1 MHTFLHT
8 KFQINLIQCIK
19 KHSNFLLT
27 LSSGQDSLCLLKL
40 LNNYLHQYQYKIE
53 AIYVDHQWKNDSL
66 NHTQHIINIMRTTQ
80 IPITIYQIKQFALSE
95 NTARKIRYKIFIQ
108 HAIQKKCTAIITG
121 HNKNDKVETILQN
134 IIRGTSL
141 NGITNLTLSKNL
153 SNQISIIRPLINFSK
168 SEIAWFCR
176 LFYLPIW
183 SDITN
188 YNFRIQ
194 RNRLRYELIPYLQN
208 YFNPQLQN
216 LLIQFID
223 FCYDDHEYIKEN
235 TLKLY
240 ISSMHKKI
248 VSVNLGKLSY
258 QHKTLQERVIK
269 LFFYYHFQKIVDKH
283 LIYTI
288 LNLNGIHLTK
298 ILYSNKLIIY
308 YHNNQIYVNSYQ
320 PCQKI

>member
-8 KFQINLIQCIK
+8 KFQINLTQYIQ

-40 LNNYLHQYQYKIE
+40 LDDYLHQYQYKIE

-66 NHTQHIINIMRTTQ
+66 NHNQHIINIMRTTQ

-108 HAIQKKCTAIITG
+108 HAIKKKCTAIITG
-121 HNKNDKVETILQN
+121 HNQNDKVETILQN

-141 NGITNLTLSKNL
+141 NGITHLTLSKKL

-188 YNFRIQ
+188 YNFCIQ

-216 LLIQFID
+216 LLTKFID
-223 FCYDDHEYIKEN
+223 FCYNDHEYIKEN

-248 VSVNLGKLSY
+248 VSVNLGRLSY
-258 QHKTLQERVIK
+258 QHRTLQERVIK
-269 LFFYYHFQKIVDKH
+269 LFFYYHFQKIVDKN

-298 ILYSNKLIIY
+298 TLYSNRLIIY
-308 YHNNQIYVNSYQ
+308 YHDNQIYVNSYQ
-320 PCQKI
+320 PYPKI